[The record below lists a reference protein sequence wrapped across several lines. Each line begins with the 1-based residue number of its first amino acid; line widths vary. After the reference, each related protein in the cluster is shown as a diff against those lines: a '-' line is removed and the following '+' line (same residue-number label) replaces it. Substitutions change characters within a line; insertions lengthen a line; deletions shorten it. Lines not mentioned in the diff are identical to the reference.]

1 MTPPRPPLLR
11 ARTVEDVIRQRGAA
25 VPPPAEAITAAT
37 EIVEAVR
44 SGGEAALREQAE
56 RFGELLP
63 GQPIVVERPSLE
75 KALRALD
82 RADRERLERV
92 AARIRAFAEAQ
103 RGAIRDVVVP
113 VPGGFA
119 GHRVKP
125 VMRVGCY
132 APGGR
137 YPLPSTVL
145 MTTITARVAGVAEVI
160 VASPKPPEIVLAAA
174 AVAGA
179 DAVVPVGGAQAI
191 AALAYGAG
199 PVPACDVVVGPGNR
213 YVTAAKYL
221 VSRTVGIDALAGP
234 SELVVFAD
242 ASGDPDLIAA
252 DLLAQAEHD
261 PEAVPLL
268 VTLDSTLAGRV
279 NEALRQQIADLSTSD
294 VAGVALVNGGVISVS
309 SLEEGV
315 AACEAIAPEHLA
327 LHLADSATAMVTPRL
342 RTYGSMFVGSK
353 AGEVFGD
360 YGAGPNHVLPT
371 RGAARG
377 SGGLSVLTF
386 LRLRTWLRIDDA
398 AAACELADD
407 SAWFARA
414 EGLEGH
420 ARSAE
425 RRTSPRSAPAGR
437 PARPEDAATP
447 EAHRS

>member
-1 MTPPRPPLLR
+1 MTLPLQTRRVEEIVRRR
-11 ARTVEDVIRQRGAA
+11 AAPA
-25 VPPPAEAITAAT
+25 PAEALSAAT
-37 EIVEAVR
+37 RIVEAVR
-44 SGGEAALREQAE
+44 RGGEAALREEAE
-56 RFGELLP
+56 RFGELTP
-63 GQPIVVERPSLE
+63 GQPLVVQRPLLE
-75 KALRALD
+75 TALRGLD

-92 AARIRAFAEAQ
+92 AGRIRAFAEAQ

-125 VMRVGCY
+125 VLRAGCY

-145 MTTITARVAGVAEVI
+145 MTAITARVAGVAEVI
-160 VASPKPPEIVLAAA
+160 VASPKPPPLVLAAA

-179 DAVVPVGGAQAI
+179 DALLPVGGAQAI

-199 PVPACDVVVGPGNR
+199 PIPACDVVVGPGNR

-221 VSRTVGIDALAGP
+221 VSRTVGIDTLAGP

-242 ASGDPDLIAA
+242 ASADPGLVAA
-252 DLLAQAEHD
+252 DLIAQAEHD
-261 PEAVPLL
+261 TDALPLL
-268 VTLDSTLAGRV
+268 VTMDSTLPERV
-279 NEALRQQIADLSTSD
+279 NESLRNQMADLATSD
-294 VAGVALVNGGVISVS
+294 VAGVALANGGVICVS
-309 SLEEGV
+309 SLEAGV

-327 LHLADSATAMVTPRL
+327 LHLADATVAAVTARL
-342 RTYGSMFVGSK
+342 HTYGTVFLGSK
-353 AGEVFGD
+353 AGEVLGD

-371 RGAARG
+371 AGAARG

-398 AAACELADD
+398 AGARELADD

-425 RRTSPRSAPAGR
+425 RRTSLRSAPAEHPGR
-437 PARPEDAATP
+437 PGDAAAP
-447 EAHRS
+447 RARRS

>member
-1 MTPPRPPLLR
+1 MTRPPLLR
-11 ARTVEDVIRQRGAA
+11 ARTVEDVIGQRGAA
-25 VPPPAEAITAAT
+25 VPAEVITAVT

-56 RFGELLP
+56 RFGELMP
-63 GQPIVVERPSLE
+63 GQPIVVERPPLE
-75 KALRALD
+75 KALRGLD

-92 AARIRAFAEAQ
+92 AGRIRAFAEAQ
-103 RGAIRDVVVP
+103 RGAIGDVVVP

-125 VMRVGCY
+125 VMRAGCY

-145 MTTITARVAGVAEVI
+145 MTAITARVAGVAEVI
-160 VASPKPPEIVLAAA
+160 VASPKPPAIVLAAA

-213 YVTAAKYL
+213 YVTAAKHL
-221 VSRTVGIDALAGP
+221 VSRTVGIDTLAGP

-242 ASGDPDLIAA
+242 ASADPDLIAA

-261 PEAVPLL
+261 TDAVPLL
-268 VTLDSTLAGRV
+268 VTVDSTLAGRV
-279 NEALRQQIADLSTSD
+279 NEALRRQIADLSTSD
-294 VAGVALVNGGVISVS
+294 VAGVALVHGGVICVS

-327 LHLADSATAMVTPRL
+327 LHLADATVATVTPRL

-353 AGEVFGD
+353 AGEVLGD

-371 RGAARG
+371 GGAARG
-377 SGGLSVLTF
+377 TGGLSVLTF
-386 LRLRTWLRIDDA
+386 LRLRTWLRIDDG

-407 SAWFARA
+407 AAWLARA

-425 RRTSPRSAPAGR
+425 IRARPRSAPTERPGR
-437 PARPEDAATP
+437 PEGAATP
-447 EAHRS
+447 RARRS

>member
-1 MTPPRPPLLR
+1 MTPLPLLR
-11 ARTVEDVIRQRGAA
+11 ARTVEDVVRTRGAPTPTEALA
-25 VPPPAEAITAAT
+25 VAA

-44 SGGEAALREQAE
+44 RGGEPALRRRAE
-56 RFGELLP
+56 RFGEL
-63 GQPIVVERPSLE
+63 QPHDPILIERRALE
-75 KALRALD
+75 AALRTLD
-82 RADRERLERV
+82 RADQERLERV
-92 AARIRAFAEAQ
+92 AGRIRAFAEAQ

-119 GHRVKP
+119 GHRVIP
-125 VMRVGCY
+125 VQRAGCY

-145 MTTITARVAGVAEVI
+145 MTAITARVAGVAEVI
-160 VASPKPPEIVLAAA
+160 VASPKPPPLVLAAA

-179 DAVVPVGGAQAI
+179 DAVLPAGGAQAI

-213 YVTAAKYL
+213 YVTAAKHL
-221 VSRTVGIDALAGP
+221 VSNTVGIDTLAGP

-242 ASGDPDLIAA
+242 SSGDPDLIAA

-261 PEAVPLL
+261 TDAMPLL
-268 VTLDSTLAGRV
+268 VTVDATLPSRV
-279 NEALRQQIADLSTSD
+279 NDALRRQLADLPTSE
-294 VAGVALVNGGVISVS
+294 VAGVALANGGVISVT

-327 LHLADSATAMVTPRL
+327 LHLTDATVATVTPRL
-342 RTYGSMFVGSK
+342 RTYGTMFVGSK
-353 AGEVFGD
+353 AGEVLGD

-371 RGAARG
+371 GGSARAT
-377 SGGLSVLTF
+377 GGLSVLTF
-386 LRLRTWLRIDDA
+386 LRLRTWLRIDDGA
-398 AAACELADD
+398 AARGLADD

-425 RRTSPRSAPAGR
+425 KRTSLRSAPTER
-437 PARPEDAATP
+437 QARPEDAAAP
-447 EAHRS
+447 RARRS

>member
-1 MTPPRPPLLR
+1 MTLPALLR
-11 ARTVEDVIRQRGAA
+11 ARTVEDVVRQRGMS
-25 VPPPAEAITAAT
+25 VSAEALATAT

-44 SGGEAALREQAE
+44 RGGEAALRQQAE
-56 RFGELLP
+56 RFGELMP
-63 GQPIVVERPSLE
+63 GEPIVIERPSLE
-75 KALRALD
+75 NALRTLD
-82 RADRERLERV
+82 RADRARLERV
-92 AARIRAFAEAQ
+92 ADRIRAFAEAQ
-103 RGAIRDVVVP
+103 RGAIRDVLVP

-125 VMRVGCY
+125 VMRAGCY

-145 MTTITARVAGVAEVI
+145 MTAITARVAGVAEVI
-160 VASPKPPEIVLAAA
+160 VASPKPPALVLAAA

-213 YVTAAKYL
+213 YVAAAKHL
-221 VSRTVGIDALAGP
+221 VSNTVGIDTVAGP

-242 ASGDPDLIAA
+242 ETADPELIAA

-261 PEAVPLL
+261 SDAVPLL
-268 VTLDSTLAGRV
+268 VTTDSTLPGRV
-279 NEALRQQIADLSTSD
+279 NEALRRQIANLPTSQ
-294 VAGVALVNGGVISVS
+294 VAGVALANGGFICVK
-309 SLEEGV
+309 SLELGV

-327 LHLADSATAMVTPRL
+327 LHLADTALATVTPLL
-342 RTYGSMFVGSK
+342 RTYGTLFVGSR
-353 AGEVFGD
+353 AGEVLGD

-371 RGAARG
+371 GGAARG
-377 SGGLSVLTF
+377 TGGLSVLTF

-398 AAACELADD
+398 GAAGELADD

-425 RRTSPRSAPAGR
+425 KRISPRSAPTGH
-437 PARPEDAATP
+437 PARPEGAAVPPTR
-447 EAHRS
+447 RS

>member
-1 MTPPRPPLLR
+1 VTRLLR
-11 ARTVEDVIRQRGAA
+11 DRTVEEVVQQRRA
-25 VPPPAEAITAAT
+25 VVSAEALAVAAP
-37 EIVEAVR
+37 IVEAVR
-44 SGGEAALREQAE
+44 CGGEASLRQQAE

-75 KALRALD
+75 KALRGLD

-92 AARIRAFAEAQ
+92 AGRIRAFAEAQ

-125 VMRVGCY
+125 VLRAGCY

-145 MTTITARVAGVAEVI
+145 MTAITARVAGVAEVI

-213 YVTAAKYL
+213 YVTAAKHL
-221 VSRTVGIDALAGP
+221 VSRTLGIDTLAGP
-234 SELVVFAD
+234 SELIVFAD
-242 ASGDPDLIAA
+242 SSGDPELIAA

-261 PEAVPLL
+261 SDAVPLL
-268 VTLDSTLAGRV
+268 ITTDSSLSLRV
-279 NEALRQQIADLSTSD
+279 NEELRRQMADLPTAD
-294 VAGVALVNGGVISVS
+294 VASVALANGGVICVD
-309 SLEEGV
+309 SLEQGV

-327 LHLADSATAMVTPRL
+327 LHLADAATAMVTPGL
-342 RTYGSMFVGSK
+342 RTYGTMFVGSM
-353 AGEVFGD
+353 AGEVLGD

-386 LRLRTWLRIDDA
+386 LRLRTWLRIDDGA
-398 AAACELADD
+398 AARELAED

-425 RRTSPRSAPAGR
+425 RRYSAFVGISSRTIDGDSLPR
-437 PARPEDAATP
+437 
-447 EAHRS
+447 

>member
-1 MTPPRPPLLR
+1 MTSLLR
-11 ARTVEDVIRQRGAA
+11 NRTVEEVLQQRRA
-25 VPPPAEAITAAT
+25 VVSAEALAVAAP
-37 EIVEAVR
+37 IVEAVR
-44 SGGEAALREQAE
+44 CGGEESLRQQAE
-56 RFGELLP
+56 RFGELMS
-63 GQPIVVERPSLE
+63 GAPIMIQRPSLE
-75 KALRALD
+75 NALRTLD
-82 RADRERLERV
+82 RADRVRLERV
-92 AARIRAFAEAQ
+92 AGRIRAFAEAQ
-103 RGAIRDVVVP
+103 RGAIRDVMVP

-125 VMRVGCY
+125 VMRAGCY

-137 YPLPSTVL
+137 YPLPSSVL
-145 MTTITARVAGVAEVI
+145 MTAITARVAGVSEVI
-160 VASPKPPEIVLAAA
+160 VASPKPATLVLAAA

-213 YVTAAKYL
+213 YVTAAKHL
-221 VSRTVGIDALAGP
+221 VSRTVGIDTLAGP
-234 SELVVFAD
+234 SELIVFAD
-242 ASGDPDLIAA
+242 SSADPDLIAA

-261 PEAVPLL
+261 SDAVPLL
-268 VTLDSTLAGRV
+268 ITTDSSLSLRV
-279 NEALRQQIADLSTSD
+279 NEELRRQLADLPTAD
-294 VAGVALVNGGVISVS
+294 VASAALTNGGVICVH
-309 SLEEGV
+309 SLEQGV

-327 LHLADSATAMVTPRL
+327 LHLADSATAMVTPGL
-342 RTYGSMFVGSK
+342 RTYGTMFVGSK
-353 AGEVFGD
+353 SGEVLGD

-371 RGAARG
+371 GGAARG
-377 SGGLSVLTF
+377 TGGLSVLTF

-425 RRTSPRSAPAGR
+425 KRTSPRSAPAGR
-437 PARPEDAATP
+437 PARPEDAAAP
-447 EAHRS
+447 RARRS